1 MVVKYW
7 DMRQPNPMAQLQA
20 TDRVYALDAVND
32 LMVRSVGQ
40 RVDNTD
46 ASKQVFGTADRQ
58 ISIVDLKNPG
68 VIKSVGSSGFG
79 NGIAVYD
86 PLQAKESPLKM
97 QTRVITAFPAG
108 DGYAVGSVEGRV
120 AIQ

>member
-40 RVDNTD
+40 RVDDTD
-46 ASKQVFGTADRQ
+46 ACKQVFGTADRQ

-68 VIKSVGSSGFG
+68 VIKSVGSSGFD
-79 NGIAVYD
+79 NGIAVDD
-86 PLQAKESPLKM
+86 PHSGKGIAVED
-97 QTRVITAFPAG
+97 ADEG
-108 DGYAVGSVEGRV
+108 DYRLPGRRWLCRR
-120 AIQ
+120 